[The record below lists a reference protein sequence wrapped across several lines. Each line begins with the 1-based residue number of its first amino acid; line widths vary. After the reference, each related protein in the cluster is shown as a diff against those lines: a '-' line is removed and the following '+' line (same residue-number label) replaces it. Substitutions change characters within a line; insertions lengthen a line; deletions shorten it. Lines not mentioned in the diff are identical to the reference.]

1 MVGQSKIL
9 TVSYGTFSCTLEG
22 FDDPFGTMRGIA
34 EYFRDLAADD
44 RYFGAE
50 PPTPDAEMLHRIAET
65 EVHKRVEARVNDGGV
80 TLRQMDDAEDLHVSQ
95 ETPALEQSS
104 FTSPAE
110 VAAKDTAEDAGA
122 TTAKFSPEIA
132 AEGVAAK
139 LARIRAVVSEDTY
152 TEDEPVEEANISS
165 PISAAFD
172 DVQSDA
178 QVEHEEIVDE
188 VEQDDAE
195 QVPVAEDASIKD
207 EFEAEEPVVVE
218 FEAAQEVSQE
228 GTNEHDDRETVADA
242 AEPEVEVEIEVE
254 LENLD
259 EPAAETGKIEDFMRL
274 AAETEADQ
282 DEFEAEPA
290 IEPETATVEIEIEEE
305 DETDVLEPAEDQQP
319 DRAAI
324 ARVVKMRR
332 ADFEA
337 AIAGGDL
344 QELESEPQVE
354 VAEAVEVA
362 ETVELA
368 QAPEVVAPQIV
379 EPEAVEPEAVEPEA
393 VEPEAVEPA
402 EQETAEQKDVA
413 GSSLSPED
421 EADLM
426 ATLQLVQRESEA
438 ERRSEKEG
446 RALMENDDIET
457 DTKVVSRILEVTNT
471 EMEET
476 EGTRRRSAIAHL
488 KAAVAATRADK
499 FLSRKREK
507 DDADELNE
515 YRNDLAQ
522 VVRPKRPPEGKK
534 VARQIAP
541 LMLVS
546 EQRVDEAPATEASD
560 VAIQPRRVNSDELV
574 QDQDASALGDHTE
587 ENIFADAGS
596 FSDFAEEMGA
606 VELPDLLE
614 AAAAYASFV
623 QGHAFFSRPQIM
635 KAVAAVK
642 DEEYTREEGLRSFGM
657 LLRRGKI
664 HKIKRGQFKIADSSR
679 FNPQVRAV
687 GE

>member
-1 MVGQSKIL
+1 MVGPSKIL

-65 EVHKRVEARVNDGGV
+65 EVHKRVEARMNDGGI
-80 TLRQMDDAEDLHVSQ
+80 TLRQMDDAEGQQASP
-95 ETPALEQSS
+95 TAPALDKSS

-110 VAAKDTAEDAGA
+110 TVAQETADDAGE
-122 TTAKFSPEIA
+122 TTAQFSPEIA
-132 AEGVAAK
+132 PDSVAAK
-139 LARIRAVVSEDTY
+139 LARIRAVVSEDSY
-152 TEDEPVEEANISS
+152 TEDEPAEDAFVSS
-165 PISAAFD
+165 PIAAAFD
-172 DVQSDA
+172 DVQETA
-178 QVEHEEIVDE
+178 EVEHAEIVPE
-188 VEQDDAE
+188 HAE
-195 QVPVAEDASIKD
+195 PVAETAPAQP
-207 EFEAEEPVVVE
+207 EFETQEPVVVE
-218 FEAAQEVSQE
+218 FEAPQEVSQ
-228 GTNEHDDRETVADA
+228 DDADDLYEEEFVADA
-242 AEPEVEVEIEVE
+242 AEPVVEVEAEAEVE
-254 LENLD
+254 H
-259 EPAAETGKIEDFMRL
+259 PADTDAETTAIEDFMRL
-274 AAETEADQ
+274 APDTQEDQ

-290 IEPETATVEIEIEEE
+290 SEPEIATLEVFEDDQPNADIVETA
-305 DETDVLEPAEDQQP
+305 ETQQP

-344 QELESEPQVE
+344 QELGSELQVE
-354 VAEAVEVA
+354 VTETIELAEDVEQFEAEGPEIEEPQTAEVA
-362 ETVELA
+362 ETVE
-368 QAPEVVAPQIV
+368 P
-379 EPEAVEPEAVEPEA
+379 AVEPVEE
-393 VEPEAVEPA
+393 
-402 EQETAEQKDVA
+402 EQVA

-421 EADLM
+421 EAELM
-426 ATLQLVQRESEA
+426 ATLQMVQREADA

-446 RALMENDDIET
+446 RALMENDDIEGN
-457 DTKVVSRILEVTNT
+457 TKSVSRILEVTNT

-499 FLSRKREK
+499 LLTRKRDK

-522 VVRPKRPPEGKK
+522 VVRPKRPPEAKK
-534 VARQIAP
+534 VERQMAP

-546 EQRVDEAPATEASD
+546 EQRVDQTLASEPSGAES
-560 VAIQPRRVNSDELV
+560 VAVQPRRINSDDMAR
-574 QDQDASALGDHTE
+574 DQDANVLSE
-587 ENIFADAGS
+587 NIQENIFADSGS

-623 QGHAFFSRPQIM
+623 EGHEHFSRPQIM
-635 KAVAAVK
+635 MAVAAVK
-642 DEEYTREEGLRSFGM
+642 EEEYTREESLRSFGM